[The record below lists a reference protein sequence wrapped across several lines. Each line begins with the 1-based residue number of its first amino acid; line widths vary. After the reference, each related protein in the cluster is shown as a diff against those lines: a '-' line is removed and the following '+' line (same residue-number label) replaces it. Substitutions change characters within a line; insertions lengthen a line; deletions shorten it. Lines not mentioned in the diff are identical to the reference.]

1 MADKA
6 SAEEVYSRCLG
17 NASILDA
24 AARRFADSAD
34 AASAV
39 ACAWGADVY
48 AAQAVL
54 WERIMIAASSPQRQ
68 FFRVADAL
76 VSGLQVSEP
85 SGGQSS
91 AATQVET
98 SRRALLEACD
108 PDLRDGMRASWSD
121 IGYLAGVPATTASDL
136 EDSVARR
143 LGGRSPEAFVT
154 QRRLEA
160 TESMATAQALRI
172 KGEGV
177 PAIQAAYDGDLSAL
191 EAYLVESAVAAGD
204 THLLTVTVRWSSP
217 STRCPRSP
225 ACPRASSPPSAASA
239 TRWRPAS
246 AMPTV
251 LGCVTPSSPPRP
263 PAGCS

>member
-17 NASILDA
+17 NATILDA
-24 AARRFADSAD
+24 AARRFADASD

-39 ACAWGADVY
+39 ACAWGADVF

-76 VSGLQVSEP
+76 VSGLQVHDADT
-85 SGGQSS
+85 GQQS

-121 IGYLAGVPATTASDL
+121 VGYLVAVGAPTVSDL

-154 QRRLEA
+154 QRRQEA
-160 TESMATAQALRI
+160 AESMATAQALRI
-172 KGEGV
+172 KGEGT
-177 PAIQAAYDGDLSAL
+177 PAIQAAYDSDLSAL
-191 EAYLVESAVAAGD
+191 EAYLVESAVAASD
-204 THLLTVTVRWSSP
+204 THLLTVTVRWELAIHALSSLP
-217 STRCPRSP
+217 GLPEGFLTAVGRIRDTL
-225 ACPRASSPPSAASA
+225 AASLGDA
-239 TRWRPAS
+239 DGGRLRDALQPA
-246 AMPTV
+246 
-251 LGCVTPSSPPRP
+251 
-263 PAGCS
+263 